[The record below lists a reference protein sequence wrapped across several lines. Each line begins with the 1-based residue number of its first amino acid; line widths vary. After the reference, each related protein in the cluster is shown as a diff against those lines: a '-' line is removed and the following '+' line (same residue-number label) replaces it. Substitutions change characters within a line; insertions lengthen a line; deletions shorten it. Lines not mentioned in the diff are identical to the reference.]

1 MDSLVFFSLNTAEKA
16 MDLLNIGISVL
27 SGLPL
32 KSNVQI
38 GHTFLMYEVI
48 GKA

>member
-1 MDSLVFFSLNTAEKA
+1 MY
-16 MDLLNIGISVL
+16 LLNIGL

-38 GHTFLMYEVI
+38 GDTYVMHEVI
-48 GKA
+48 GKASLMKSGRESVQ